1 MKQIASIGLCLALA
15 VGAFATNATA
25 QSLAGRPALDFTG
38 APSPTGEDP
47 VFSRSVA
54 ARFAGVPLAQVLADI
69 RAQGFECAADYC
81 TRTVMEEPCANAWTI
96 DIAADQTLS
105 GRHSRLCMGAAE
117 DE

>member
-15 VGAFATNATA
+15 VSALATNAMA
-25 QSLAGRPALDFTG
+25 QTLANRPALDFTG

-54 ARFAGVPLAQVLADI
+54 ARFAGVPLAQVLTDI
-69 RAQGFECAADYC
+69 RAQGFECASDYC
-81 TRTVMEEPCANAWTI
+81 TRTVMEDACANAWTI
-96 DIAADQTLS
+96 DIAADHTLS